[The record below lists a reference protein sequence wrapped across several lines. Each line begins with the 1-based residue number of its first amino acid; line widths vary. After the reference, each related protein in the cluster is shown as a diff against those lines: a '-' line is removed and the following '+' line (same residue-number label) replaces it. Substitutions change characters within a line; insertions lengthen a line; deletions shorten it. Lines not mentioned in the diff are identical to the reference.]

1 MKTKTHHTLVTII
14 LAALLVPAT
23 DALSQ
28 DRRDRGVPAL
38 TVLNRIASKFG
49 SQTAQKIVRMR
60 GAYGQSQPAE
70 WWVVVHDPASPTLLR
85 EFWIG
90 DGRANNEGPSDE
102 FYPRQTPAGFVPIK
116 NIKLDSVDAFELL
129 NREATKAKMGFDSV
143 NYFLRCR
150 EFSSEPVW
158 TLQAV
163 DENRNIVGIVDMS
176 AETAKVLR
184 TVWMY
189 RDRGPRGPL
198 RIIDSDLAGSLVT
211 APRNPP
217 GTPLGVDESTLVKPE
232 EPPLDPLLRNPG
244 TEPATSTKPS
254 DENPRPDPSPN
265 PPAPAPKKPSDPL
278 TEEAEVVPLD

>member
-60 GAYGQSQPAE
+60 GAYGQSQPEE
-70 WWVVVHDPASPTLLR
+70 WWVVVHDPTSPTLLR

-102 FYPRQTPAGFVPIK
+102 FYPRQTPAGFVSIK

-163 DENRNIVGIVDMS
+163 DENRNIARQLTEAGFDVRVG
-176 AETAKVLR
+176 R
-184 TVWMY
+184 
-189 RDRGPRGPL
+189 
-198 RIIDSDLAGSLVT
+198 AG
-211 APRNPP
+211 
-217 GTPLGVDESTLVKPE
+217 LGVIADLDLSQRRPARGRIMIRADIDECG
-232 EPPLDPLLRNPG
+232 RN
-244 TEPATSTKPS
+244 
-254 DENPRPDPSPN
+254 
-265 PPAPAPKKPSDPL
+265 
-278 TEEAEVVPLD
+278 